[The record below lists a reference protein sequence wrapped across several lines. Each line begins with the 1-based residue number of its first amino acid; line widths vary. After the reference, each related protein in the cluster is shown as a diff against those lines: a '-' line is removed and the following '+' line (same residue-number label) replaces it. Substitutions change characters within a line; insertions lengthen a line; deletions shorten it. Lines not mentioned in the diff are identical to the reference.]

1 MDGPVSGLR
10 VGLMGEIPPML
21 GGAGL
26 ESQVERTGAALRRA
40 GHEPVTV
47 ASADADVRIDI
58 LHVFGSEPAS
68 WHHLR
73 HWTRNR
79 VPLVVTSIVVVS
91 PGLSEIL
98 LRASARVPGLM
109 TSGKMRAGLL
119 RHADVVIAGTAYEA
133 GLVRRLG
140 ARSETI
146 EVVGNGVDPVEPGGR
161 PRGCLPATS

>member
-1 MDGPVSGLR
+1 MSGLR